1 MEQNN
6 KLGTMPIGRLL
17 AVMSVPM
24 MISFFIQALYNVVDS
39 IFVAMISEN
48 ALTAVSI
55 AFPVQ
60 NIITAIGVGTGVGVN
75 ALVPRYLGQGRQKDA
90 EKIANV
96 AVFLSCCYTLVFLVV
111 GLTLVGP
118 YYRMQ
123 TGVGEIVEL
132 GIQYLSIVCV
142 VSAGAFF
149 GQNFE
154 KLLVAKGELMGSAR
168 EIVAMAREQHVVVQE
183 VDRARLDAMAPNHQG
198 MIAVVSAYQYHTIED
213 IFALAAERKE
223 EPFIVVLDG
232 ITDPHNLGA
241 IIRSAECAGA
251 HGVIIPSRRAV
262 GLTPSAVKASAGA
275 VEHIPVVRET
285 NLSRTLES
293 LKKDGCWVFGTA
305 MDGKNYRNA
314 DYSGPVVLVI
324 GSEGEGISKLVSEHC
339 DDMVTIPLYGK
350 IDSLNASVAA
360 GIILFAIAEKRG
372 AK

>member
-1 MEQNN
+1 MAFYD
-6 KLGTMPIGRLL
+6 KLTSKKRDPRNDWRDDEKTHRPKRDLEKMGAKKPVRGTWHPAGDETEKPWQKRETENRGKRPFGPEGRDGGDRGMPRREAFKGKNSGMPGKEFRPRQQDAYGRDERH
-17 AVMSVPM
+17 MP
-24 MISFFIQALYNVVDS
+24 
-39 IFVAMISEN
+39 ERGPRE
-48 ALTAVSI
+48 
-55 AFPVQ
+55 PVQ
-60 NIITAIGVGTGVGVN
+60 
-75 ALVPRYLGQGRQKDA
+75 PREA
-90 EKIANV
+90 EAEN
-96 AVFLSCCYTLVFLVV
+96 L
-111 GLTLVGP
+111 LVGRNP
-118 YYRMQ
+118 IR
-123 TGVGEIVEL
+123 EAL
-132 GIQYLSIVCV
+132 K
-142 VSAGAFF
+142 AGRDM
-149 GQNFE
+149 E

-213 IFALAAERKE
+213 IFALAAERGE